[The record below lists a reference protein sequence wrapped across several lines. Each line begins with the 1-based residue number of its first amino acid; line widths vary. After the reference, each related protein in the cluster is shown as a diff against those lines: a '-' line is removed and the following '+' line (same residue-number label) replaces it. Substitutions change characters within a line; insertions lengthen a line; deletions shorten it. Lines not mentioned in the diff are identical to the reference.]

1 MPIQFTRSTLL
12 GTATMIADLFI
23 PGDLVVSSTTYAGTA
38 GTVTVGQALPG
49 GGTARANGSFPNV
62 FTNSTG
68 PTKDPSFGVTSP
80 LYLSQ
85 FNIGGTAAAPTATP
99 NGIINLTAITTS
111 FGTGIVTSFASK
123 SEGAL
128 NLSPDGHT
136 LTLVDYATVANLLD
150 ISNSNAPGI
159 AEPGNYTNNPT
170 ARTVVDLNSNGVA
183 AILPTNAYP
192 SNNGR
197 AAVNVNGTYY
207 LSGNAG
213 NASGSPAV
221 AAAAGVQTF
230 NPATATQTAGAYN
243 TQQAGVFNTTDVGN
257 PVDKPAKDNNF
268 RGLTIANNT
277 LYTTKGSGGN
287 GVDTV
292 YQVGTAG
299 TLPAPTTASRSI
311 TILPGFPTGP
321 ASTNTAGFFPFGL
334 FFANANTL
342 YVSDEGAG
350 SVATS
355 GTLAAGDLAT
365 AANDRNAGIEKWS
378 LVNGTWV
385 YDYTLQ
391 SGLGL
396 GQTYTVSGTVTDST
410 GSYTAA
416 TDGIRNIAGSVNADG
431 TVSLFGITSTISA
444 AGDLG
449 ADPNEFVTVTD
460 MLANTSASVASGENY
475 TTLQTAN
482 YGQVMRGVSFAPVAA
497 VPEPASLALLGAGML
512 GVVALSRRRR
522 V

>member
-12 GTATMIADLFI
+12 GTATMIALGVVSATPARADLFI

-183 AILPTNAYP
+183 VTSRTEHSPTV
-192 SNNGR
+192 R
-197 AAVNVNGTYY
+197 
-207 LSGNAG
+207 
-213 NASGSPAV
+213 
-221 AAAAGVQTF
+221 
-230 NPATATQTAGAYN
+230 
-243 TQQAGVFNTTDVGN
+243 
-257 PVDKPAKDNNF
+257 
-268 RGLTIANNT
+268 
-277 LYTTKGSGGN
+277 
-287 GVDTV
+287 
-292 YQVGTAG
+292 
-299 TLPAPTTASRSI
+299 
-311 TILPGFPTGP
+311 
-321 ASTNTAGFFPFGL
+321 
-334 FFANANTL
+334 
-342 YVSDEGAG
+342 
-350 SVATS
+350 
-355 GTLAAGDLAT
+355 
-365 AANDRNAGIEKWS
+365 
-378 LVNGTWV
+378 
-385 YDYTLQ
+385 
-391 SGLGL
+391 
-396 GQTYTVSGTVTDST
+396 
-410 GSYTAA
+410 
-416 TDGIRNIAGSVNADG
+416 
-431 TVSLFGITSTISA
+431 
-444 AGDLG
+444 
-449 ADPNEFVTVTD
+449 
-460 MLANTSASVASGENY
+460 
-475 TTLQTAN
+475 
-482 YGQVMRGVSFAPVAA
+482 
-497 VPEPASLALLGAGML
+497 
-512 GVVALSRRRR
+512 
-522 V
+522 